1 MEKHRQP
8 VPRPMA
14 AAQLCGCL
22 GREAHRNTV
31 SSAWG
36 LVVLQLQ
43 GVPSIILMAL
53 VDAEYKFIWAE
64 VSGNGS
70 AGDAQVFNNSEL
82 KDAIDKSE
90 LGLPDP
96 APLPNDDQPMPF
108 YIAADDAFA
117 LKKWLMKPFSKKN
130 MSNSERVYN
139 YRLSRGRRIVENAF
153 GILAHRFRCLL
164 TTMLQSPETVTS
176 IVLSCICLHNLLR
189 LRNRNEHVSVADQE
203 DNNHNIIPGEWRKDN
218 PLIDGVSELPPNSAT
233 KAAKNQREYLRAYFS
248 SVAGSVSWQDD
259 MI

>member
-1 MEKHRQP
+1 MTYR
-8 VPRPMA
+8 
-14 AAQLCGCL
+14 
-22 GREAHRNTV
+22 
-31 SSAWG
+31 
-36 LVVLQLQ
+36 
-43 GVPSIILMAL
+43 
-53 VDAEYKFIWAE
+53 
-64 VSGNGS
+64 S

-82 KDAIDKSE
+82 KEAIDKGV
-90 LGLPDP
+90 LGLPAP
-96 APLPNDDQPMPF
+96 EPLPNDDKPMPF
-108 YIAADDAFA
+108 YIAADDAFV
-117 LKKWLMKPFSKKN
+117 LKNWLMKPFSKKN
-130 MSNSERVYN
+130 MSHSERVYN

-153 GILAHRFRCLL
+153 GILANRFRCLL

-218 PLIDGVSELPPNSAT
+218 PLMDGVSELPSNSTT

-248 SVAGSVSWQDD
+248 SEAGSVSWQDD